1 MKQILVALLFLPC
14 MGGADEVYDRFLDL
28 KRRSVVAWNE
38 FYHSLSNNM
47 ADKNGVWRENGSG
60 LIFSAANNNGNLTN
74 LEYFVDLVKV
84 STNIVSTNLSQV
96 SQCFCNDDDCL
107 YTYRTNGVASMI
119 EVGGEHLGDL
129 NIYQIDADGEL
140 DAYIATTNFIGIH
153 GVRQYRNGNII
164 RVGPIPNLEIF
175 RP

>member
-60 LIFSAANNNGNLTN
+60 LIFSVANNNGNLTN

-129 NIYQIDADGEL
+129 NIYQSR
-140 DAYIATTNFIGIH
+140 THTKS
-153 GVRQYRNGNII
+153 GNIQALI
-164 RVGPIPNLEIF
+164 FLNKRVGFYSDGFHMPDNA
-175 RP
+175 RTSQMW